1 MSERTGGQRILVLGS
16 GFVGTAVAAELIPDH
31 EVVVRDIPDH
41 PELARRDTAAERL
54 IRNEIAAGATAV
66 VNTCGRLVG
75 TPEQMH
81 DANVAFPTWLVGV
94 LAGTD
99 VRFVHLGS
107 AAEYGDPGSADPVPE
122 TAEVHPVGLYGE
134 TKWAGSRAVLD
145 ARAAGLDAVV
155 ARGFNLVSHRLAP
168 VSPLHQFVAD
178 VTALPPEGGEVEV
191 WWPDTI
197 RDHILLRDLAVA
209 VARLAEAD
217 VVPDIVNVCSGVG
230 VRFGDIVEA
239 IARRQGKDVTIRSL
253 DRPGI
258 PAVVGDPTRMIEH
271 TGVRPEMSAEIVA
284 ENSGI

>member
-1 MSERTGGQRILVLGS
+1 MSGGERVLVLGS
-16 GFVGTAVAAELIPDH
+16 GFVGTAVAAELIPEH

-41 PELARRDTAAERL
+41 PELARRDASADRL
-54 IRNEIAAGATAV
+54 IRNELAAGATVV

-75 TPEQMH
+75 TPEQLH

-94 LAGTD
+94 LAGSG

-122 TAEVHPVGLYGE
+122 TAEVHPVGGYGE

-168 VSPLHQFVAD
+168 VSPLHQFVSD
-178 VTALPPEGGEVEV
+178 VTALPRGGGEVEV

-197 RDHILLRDLAVA
+197 RDHILLRDLAAA
-209 VARLAEAD
+209 VARLAEVD
-217 VVPDIVNVCSGVG
+217 VVPGIVNLCSGVG

-239 IARRQGKDVTIRSL
+239 IARRQGKAVTIRSA

-258 PAVVGDPTRMIEH
+258 PAVVGDPSRMIDIC
-271 TGVRPEMSAEIVA
+271 GIRPEMSAEIIA
-284 ENSGI
+284 DNAGI

>member
-1 MSERTGGQRILVLGS
+1 MSGRDGAQRILVLGS

-31 EVVVRDIPDH
+31 EVGVRDIPDH

-54 IRNEIAAGATAV
+54 IRNEVAAGATAV

-81 DANVAFPTWLVGV
+81 DANVAFPTWLVRV
-94 LAGTD
+94 LTGTD

-122 TAEVHPVGLYGE
+122 TAEVHPVGVYGE

-178 VTALPPEGGEVEV
+178 VMALPPEGGEVEV

-209 VARLAEAD
+209 VARLAEAE
-217 VVPDIVNVCSGVG
+217 VVPDIVNLCSGVG

-239 IARRQGKDVTIRSL
+239 IARRQRKDVTIRSL

-258 PAVVGDPTRMIEH
+258 PAVVGDPSRMIQH

-284 ENSGI
+284 ESSGI

>member
-1 MSERTGGQRILVLGS
+1 MSERGDGRRILVLGS
-16 GFVGTAVAAELIPDH
+16 GFVGSAVAAELIPGH

-41 PELARRDTAAERL
+41 PELARRDAAAERL
-54 IRNEIAAGATAV
+54 ILREVEAGATAV

-75 TPEQMH
+75 TPEQLH

-94 LAGTD
+94 LAGSG

-122 TAEVHPVGLYGE
+122 TADVHPVGPYGE

-168 VSPLHQFVAD
+168 VSPLHQFVSD

-197 RDHILLRDLAVA
+197 RDHILLADLAVA

-217 VVPDIVNVCSGVG
+217 VVPDIVNVCAGVG

-239 IARRQGKDVTIRSL
+239 IARRQGKPVVVRSL

-258 PAVVGDPTRMIEH
+258 PAVVGDPTRLIQH
-271 TGVRPEMSAEIVA
+271 TGVRPEMSADVIA
-284 ENSGI
+284 EHAGI